1 MKRKINKKRAIT
13 PPTTPP
19 TIGAIFV
26 VKGAEFEEGVGAEV
40 GVEGF
45 TCVAVYAAGEKQ
57 G

>member
-19 TIGAIFV
+19 TIGATLV
-26 VKGAEFEEGVGAEV
+26 VKGAEFEEAVGTEV

-45 TCVAVYAAGEKQ
+45 SCVAVYAAEEKQ
-57 G
+57 D